1 MAKNIN
7 RTWMKSHSRSAK
19 GISLIEL
26 VTTMIIAV
34 IPLSS
39 VAVLIV
45 GGQHS
50 WGKTYNSANRKI
62 KIDAENACT
71 LFGSM
76 ARRSDSEYTALIDS
90 RTGRRS
96 ISDNS
101 APNPNASLGQGIE
114 FRYWA
119 AASEKKTTKRVTGR
133 LWSNRRNQSAAIT
146 SVSIVPTEYA
156 RFYLNR
162 DNALAVDYGPYP
174 YDSWRRSVS
183 RTIVLAENVESLELQ
198 RSFQTNA
205 GQPCVKMVLT
215 MKDPDDG
222 TIITMKTASLLRN

>member
-7 RTWMKSHSRSAK
+7 GTWMRSHRRNAK
-19 GISLIEL
+19 GLSLIEL
-26 VTTMIIAV
+26 VTTMVIAV

-76 ARRSDSEYTALIDS
+76 ARRSDNEYTGLIDT
-90 RTGRRS
+90 RLGRRS
-96 ISDNS
+96 RGNNYS
-101 APNPNASLGQGIE
+101 PNPNVSIGQGVE

-119 AASEKKTTKRVTGR
+119 SATETQKPISSSGRFRRSSRTVT
-133 LWSNRRNQSAAIT
+133 STEVN
-146 SVSIVPTEYA
+146 VVPTEYA
-156 RFYLNR
+156 RFYLDRN
-162 DNALAVDYGPYP
+162 NALMVDYGPYP
-174 YDSWRRSVS
+174 YDSWRRSVT
-183 RTIVLAENVESLELQ
+183 RTIVLAENVDSLEFQ

-205 GQPCVKMVLT
+205 GQACIKMKIT